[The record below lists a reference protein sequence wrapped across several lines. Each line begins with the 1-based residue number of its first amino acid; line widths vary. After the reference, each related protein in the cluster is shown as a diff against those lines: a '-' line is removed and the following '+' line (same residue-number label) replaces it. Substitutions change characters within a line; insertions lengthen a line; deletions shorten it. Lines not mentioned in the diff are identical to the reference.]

1 MGILTVGIVTTP
13 FSYEGR
19 KRKKNAEEGIAE
31 LRKNVDTILVI
42 SNDKLRHQFGNI
54 PTSEAFSRADDIL
67 ATAAKCIT
75 DVISSQ
81 GAYRCR
87 FCRCL
92 YSNA

>member
-42 SNDKLRHQFGNI
+42 SNDKLRH
-54 PTSEAFSRADDIL
+54 
-67 ATAAKCIT
+67 
-75 DVISSQ
+75 
-81 GAYRCR
+81 
-87 FCRCL
+87 
-92 YSNA
+92 